1 MRINRRGQLF
11 TMDLLLALVPI
22 TIILGVS
29 ANAMSG
35 MVTSE
40 QEYSF
45 GFGMNRIAMD
55 MASVVSKNPDVGL
68 AADIDATADIV
79 GGEIIEQTW
88 AVAPLYQPGSI
99 PMNFTYINASEW
111 WVPFKENAIS
121 RISVVDG
128 RNILDVATMS
138 RNMNLSTVDINGVNA
153 HLLNAAKLSILSGG
167 HPFKLAVVPIR
178 NKTAQMNFNS
188 MENIGLYNFSI
199 ESVPILPYA
208 ELGNIS
214 KDVFAVQIP
223 VLSMFDE
230 SSGLSRYDSFKSDVY
245 SVPIYTDSSG
255 NGAVFVIFDDP
266 QIINKSEIGTTDSF
280 NLEKTGLPMPITNV
294 TLSRKNPYASGND
307 NGVLNGTVNVYVNSI
322 KVFNGTLDSTEN
334 KSITETFVPDVNP
347 GANIVKIIVENSKP
361 DANGMIFLTIQCSDM
376 WVSQRIFMMPAYLI
390 VLVSGGSV

>member
-1 MRINRRGQLF
+1 
-11 TMDLLLALVPI
+11 MDLLLALVPI

-35 MVTSE
+35 MVASE

-68 AADIDATADIV
+68 AADIDATRDIV

-88 AVAPLYQPGSI
+88 AGPPSYTPYQGL
-99 PMNFTYINASEW
+99 INASEW

-138 RNMNLSTVDINGVNA
+138 RDRNLSTVDINGVNA
-153 HLLNAAKLSILSGG
+153 HLLNATELSILSGG

-188 MENIGLYNFSI
+188 MKNIGLYHFSI
-199 ESVPILPYA
+199 ENVSILPYA
-208 ELGNIS
+208 ELGNLS
-214 KDVFAVQIP
+214 RNVFAVQIP

-255 NGAVFVIFDDP
+255 NGAVFVIFDGP
-266 QIINKSEIGTTDSF
+266 QIINKSEIGKTDSF

-294 TLSRKNPYASGND
+294 TLSRKNPYTNEND
-307 NGVLNGTVNVYVNSI
+307 NGVLNGTVNVYLNSI
-322 KVFNGTLDSTEN
+322 QVFNGTLDSTEN
-334 KSITETFVPDVNP
+334 KSITETFVPNVNP
-347 GANIVKIIVENSKP
+347 GANIVKITVENSRP
-361 DANGMIFLTIQCSDM
+361 DANGMIFLTIQGSDM

-390 VLVSGGSV
+390 VLVSGGAV